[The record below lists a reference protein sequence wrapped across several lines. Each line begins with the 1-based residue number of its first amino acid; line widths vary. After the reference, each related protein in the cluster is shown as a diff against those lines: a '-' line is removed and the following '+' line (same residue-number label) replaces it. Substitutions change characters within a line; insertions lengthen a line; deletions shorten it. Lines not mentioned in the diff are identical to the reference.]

1 MSGEEP
7 PMGEDCLVLNV
18 WTSSTSRDRKR
29 PVLVYLHGGAYTS
42 GSGSWKLYD
51 GVGLAQRGDA
61 VAVTINHRLGA
72 LGYLNL
78 AEVGGPDYA
87 KSGNAGMLDI
97 VAALEWVRDNI
108 EAFGGDPNRV
118 LVYGS
123 SGGAGKTSTL
133 LAMPSAKGLFHR
145 ANLMSGAAMTV
156 APADLA
162 AQTAERLLGRLG
174 IKPNDFHKLHDVP
187 FQTIVTEAERMSAM
201 PISTALAGAAKP
213 EQFMGLM
220 PVRSEEHT
228 SELQSLMRTS
238 YAVFCL
244 KKKNT

>member
-1 MSGEEP
+1 
-7 PMGEDCLVLNV
+7 
-18 WTSSTSRDRKR
+18 
-29 PVLVYLHGGAYTS
+29 
-42 GSGSWKLYD
+42 
-51 GVGLAQRGDA
+51 
-61 VAVTINHRLGA
+61 
-72 LGYLNL
+72 
-78 AEVGGPDYA
+78 
-87 KSGNAGMLDI
+87 MLDM

-174 IKPNDFHKLHDVP
+174 IK
-187 FQTIVTEAERMSAM
+187 
-201 PISTALAGAAKP
+201 
-213 EQFMGLM
+213 
-220 PVRSEEHT
+220 RSEEHT
-228 SELQSLMRTS
+228 SELQSLMRNS
-238 YAVFCL
+238 YAVICL
-244 KKKNT
+244 KKKNKN